1 MRKIAVGDLVVFY
14 SNFDSFQ
21 RGYEEKN
28 PGVILSLTQGGWQG
42 NQVTA
47 EVLWSDGTLTN
58 EHAAYL
64 NLA

>member
-28 PGVILSLTQGGWQG
+28 PGVILSLTQGGWKG

-47 EVLWSDGTLTN
+47 EVLWSDGTFTN